1 MARATF
7 NWMPL
12 SERGLVTGIN
22 FSGSRLGA
30 AFALPLV
37 AWMTNE
43 FGWRDSFYILGVVGL
58 VWAVI
63 WFVLFR
69 DSPER
74 QPYISTTEK
83 DYILKNRQKS
93 ERQKEGEKLDLRVM
107 LHSRNMQLAML
118 QYFCSNF
125 TFFFALTWLFPHVK
139 ETYQLDAV
147 EAGLYTSAPLVFGAL
162 GNWFSGWLVDYL
174 YKKGD
179 WNLSRRLPAMVGF
192 SLAAMGLVGSI
203 FMTEVTGAIVFLS
216 MAIFGA
222 DMSLA
227 PSWAVCVDI
236 GKKHAGAVSGTM
248 NMAGNIGSFLTGLA
262 FPYLRA
268 WSGSVLP
275 FFLVGAALN
284 ILAVVF
290 WRYIK
295 ANKSL
300 DEY

>member
-1 MARATF
+1 
-7 NWMPL
+7 
-12 SERGLVTGIN
+12 
-22 FSGSRLGA
+22 
-30 AFALPLV
+30 
-37 AWMTNE
+37 
-43 FGWRDSFYILGVVGL
+43 
-58 VWAVI
+58 
-63 WFVLFR
+63 
-69 DSPER
+69 
-74 QPYISTTEK
+74 
-83 DYILKNRQKS
+83 
-93 ERQKEGEKLDLRVM
+93 
-107 LHSRNMQLAML
+107 
-118 QYFCSNF
+118 
-125 TFFFALTWLFPHVK
+125 
-139 ETYQLDAV
+139 
-147 EAGLYTSAPLVFGAL
+147 
-162 GNWFSGWLVDYL
+162 
-174 YKKGD
+174 
-179 WNLSRRLPAMVGF
+179 MVGF